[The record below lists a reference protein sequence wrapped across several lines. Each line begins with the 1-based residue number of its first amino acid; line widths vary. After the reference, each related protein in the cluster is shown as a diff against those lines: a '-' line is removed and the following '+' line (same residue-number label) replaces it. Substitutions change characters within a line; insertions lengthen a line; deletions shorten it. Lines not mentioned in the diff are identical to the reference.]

1 MELDA
6 EGAFVER
13 DAVLLQQADGLAGD
27 GGGRVDDLDPG
38 AGDGLDDRPQER
50 IVRATEDDA
59 VRACVQQGLQ
69 RGFHGRI
76 GLRAVQGAV
85 FHELHE
91 AFAHVF
97 DDMDIVLEAA
107 FRLQVLG
114 AFERPGRG
122 EDADHAGFRAQGG
135 GLHGRFHPHEG
146 YVRIFFAEGGD
157 GGRRG
162 GVAGDD
168 DDVGPL
174 AQQEVRDGAGA
185 VPDEVGRLVPVR
197 AVGVVRIID
206 IALVREQ
213 FHDLPVHRQAA
224 RARIEYA
231 DGCHTLT
238 NIREILKKLAGV
250 KAWVTDFQKAASL
263 VDDLDVLYDFAKDSV
278 SGSEDEAVETDETRE
293 LDATFAKAVEAV
305 EALELKNM
313 LGNEG
318 DNLGAVLTINS
329 GAGGTEANDWSS
341 MLMRMYLRW
350 GERNGYK
357 MTVTSLLEG
366 EEAGIKSATIE
377 VEGDYAYGYLKAE
390 NGVHRL
396 VRISPFNAQG
406 KRQTTFSSVFVY
418 PLVDD
423 SIHIEINPGDL
434 EWDTFRSGGHGGQNV
449 NKVETGVRVRH
460 IPSGIMVENTE
471 TRSQQDNRQ
480 RALLI
485 LKSRLYDIELKKRQ
499 EKQAELEGQKKRIEW
514 GSQIRNYVL
523 HPYKLVK
530 DLRTGYSTA
539 DTQGV
544 LDGDLNEFMK
554 TFLMGNGA
562 AVTDVDDDLD

>member
-1 MELDA
+1 MITQDKISQLHVRLTTLESCLDIA
-6 EGAFVER
+6 GKRKEVER
-13 DAVLLQQADGLAGD
+13 KTQESLAPD
-27 GGGRVDDLDPG
+27 FWNDPK
-38 AGDGLDDRPQER
+38 A
-50 IVRATEDDA
+50 A
-59 VRACVQQGLQ
+59 
-69 RGFHGRI
+69 
-76 GLRAVQGAV
+76 
-85 FHELHE
+85 EL
-91 AFAHVF
+91 F
-97 DDMDIVLEAA
+97 
-107 FRLQVLG
+107 
-114 AFERPGRG
+114 
-122 EDADHAGFRAQGG
+122 
-135 GLHGRFHPHEG
+135 
-146 YVRIFFAEGGD
+146 
-157 GGRRG
+157 
-162 GVAGDD
+162 
-168 DDVGPL
+168 
-174 AQQEVRDGAGA
+174 
-185 VPDEVGRLVPVR
+185 
-197 AVGVVRIID
+197 
-206 IALVREQ
+206 
-213 FHDLPVHRQAA
+213 
-224 RARIEYA
+224 
-231 DGCHTLT
+231 
-238 NIREILKKLAGV
+238 LKKLSTL
-250 KAWVTDFQKAASL
+250 KAWVQDFDKAKAL
-263 VDDLDVLYDFAKDSV
+263 ADDLDVLYEFAKESLD
-278 SGSEDEAVETDETRE
+278 GQEDEALETAETRE
-293 LDATFAKAVEAV
+293 ADALYAQAVEAV

-313 LGNEG
+313 LGGEG

-329 GAGGTEANDWSS
+329 GAGGTEANDWSA

-423 SIHIEINPGDL
+423 SIHIDINPGDL

-530 DLRTGYSTA
+530 DLRTGCSTA
-539 DTQGV
+539 DTQAV
-544 LDGDLNEFMK
+544 LDGDINEFMK
-554 TFLMGNGA
+554 SYLMGNGA
-562 AVTDVDDDLD
+562 SQAPIDEDDDI